1 MATFGKY
8 ESIPGLIATSTL
20 AAAQYK
26 VVQLSSTAGQVKLAT
41 SGTSKIVGV
50 VQNDPAAGEAADV
63 AFLGV
68 VKGAAETSVSVGDY
82 LTASSTGRLKSTT
95 TTGHVTLGI
104 ALEASDTAG
113 DIIRFVA
120 VPGVYAPAA

>member
-8 ESIPGLIATSTL
+8 ESIPGLTATSTL
-20 AAAQYK
+20 AASQYK

-41 SGTSKIVGV
+41 SGTSKIIGI

-68 VKGAAETSVSVGDY
+68 VKGAAETSVAVGDKV
-82 LTASSTGRLKSTT
+82 TSSSTGRLKTT
-95 TTGHVTLGI
+95 TTDGDVILGT

-113 DIIRFVA
+113 DIIRIVA
-120 VPGVYAPAA
+120 VPGLFYAA